1 MLQRATSPRLPTQR
15 KLPRPVAVAI
25 TGGIGAGK
33 SEALYAFQ
41 KAGAATVSSDEI
53 VHHLLR
59 SDPDVKQ
66 AIVSELG
73 EGVLGDDGVI
83 DRKRVGAIVFGDR
96 AKLDF
101 LEQLLHPLV
110 SAEYLRWREQLAGL
124 PDPPKVTVTEVP
136 LLYETGG
143 DERFDKVVVITAPVK
158 LREQRRRVTRD
169 DRDQRLLPD
178 KEKVKRAD
186 FAYVNTGT
194 LDDLDAWVAG
204 VMAELTK

>member
-1 MLQRATSPRLPTQR
+1 MLQRATSPRPRPQR

-33 SEALYAFQ
+33 SEALFAFQ

-59 SDPDVKQ
+59 TDPDVKQ
-66 AIVSELG
+66 AIVRELG
-73 EGVLGDDGVI
+73 ESVLDDEGAI
-83 DRKRVGAIVFGDR
+83 DRKRVGEIVFGDR

-110 SAEYLRWREQLAGL
+110 AAEYLRWREQLAAL
-124 PDPPKVTVTEVP
+124 PNPPEVCVTEVP
-136 LLYETGG
+136 LLFETGG
-143 DERFDKVVVITAPVK
+143 EKRFDKVVVITAPAK

-169 DRDQRLLPD
+169 DRDERLLPD
-178 KEKVKRAD
+178 REKVERAD
-186 FAYVNTGT
+186 FTYVNTGT
-194 LDDLDAWVAG
+194 LEELDAWVAG
-204 VMAELTK
+204 VMAELAA